1 MADQLIKVGGAW
13 KSIDDCK
20 VKVSGAWKDV
30 DNIYVKVSGAW
41 KAVWE
46 ALLFTLSAETEN
58 QVDAVAPYNS
68 TVSIRVAT
76 DGGIYT
82 ASEPN
87 GGALSYSLS
96 QSWLVPGTDAGDYE
110 CRVTSVNHNAGVDA
124 GSGWSSSPGAD
135 GTWFALTSNRQW
147 NTTETAAGDY
157 DTTATMEIR
166 HATDLNEVT
175 ATFTWSIV
183 NTS

>member
-1 MADQLIKVGGAW
+1 MYKRQVFA
-13 KSIDDCK
+13 
-20 VKVSGAWKDV
+20 
-30 DNIYVKVSGAW
+30 
-41 KAVWE
+41 
-46 ALLFTLSAETEN
+46 LSAETEN
-58 QVDAVAPYNS
+58 QVDAVAPYNT
-68 TVSIRVAT
+68 TVSIRVAS

-87 GGALSYSLS
+87 GGALSYTKT
-96 QSWLVPGTDAGDYE
+96 QDWLLPGTDAGDYE

-147 NTTETAAGDY
+147 NTTETVGGDY

-166 HATDLNEVT
+166 HATDLNSVS
-175 ATFTWSIV
+175 ATFTWSII
-183 NTS
+183 NTT

>member
-1 MADQLIKVGGAW
+1 
-13 KSIDDCK
+13 
-20 VKVSGAWKDV
+20 
-30 DNIYVKVSGAW
+30 
-41 KAVWE
+41 
-46 ALLFTLSAETEN
+46 LFTLSAETEN

-110 CRVTSVNHNAGVDA
+110 CRVTSVNHNAGA
-124 GSGWSSSPGAD
+124 ASGSGWSLSPGLD
-135 GTWFALTSNRQW
+135 GTWFALTSNRTW
-147 NTTETAAGDY
+147 NITETTAGDY

-166 HATDLNEVT
+166 HATDLNSVS
-175 ATFTWSIV
+175 ATFTWSIE
-183 NTS
+183 NTV